1 MVPAPGKRP
10 NRLITALPAKD
21 RKRLIERCDDV
32 DLAFGRELDLPGER
46 IRHVYFPTGSYVSLI
61 TPPQGA
67 ASLEVGLIGDEGM
80 YGISLALGVSES
92 PLRSLVQGGGSALR
106 LSATAFR
113 GEYAASQ
120 ALRRELNRYL
130 YVLLSQLAQSA
141 VCTRYHVIEARLA
154 RWLLM
159 THDRAHADT
168 FHVTQ
173 KFLAWML
180 GVRRVGVTNAA
191 SALQRRKL
199 IGYSRGSVTVLD
211 RRGLE
216 ASACSCY
223 AADKTV
229 YDTILGPAHG
239 K

>member
-1 MVPAPGKRP
+1 MVPTPGRRT
-10 NRLITALPAKD
+10 NRLIAALPAKD
-21 RKRLIERCDDV
+21 RTRLIERCDDV
-32 DLAFGRELDLPGER
+32 DLPLGRELDLPGER
-46 IRHVYFPTGSYVSLI
+46 IRHVYFPTESFVSLI
-61 TPPQGA
+61 TPSHGA
-67 ASLEVGLIGDEGM
+67 STLEVGLIGDEGM

-92 PLRSLVQGGGSALR
+92 PLHALVQGGGSALR
-106 LSATAFR
+106 LSAHAFHT
-113 GEYAASQ
+113 ECAASP
-120 ALRRELNRYL
+120 ALRRKLNRYL
-130 YVLLSQLAQSA
+130 YVLLTQLAQSA

-168 FHVTQ
+168 FQVTQ

-199 IGYSRGSVTVLD
+199 IGYSRGSITVLD

-216 ASACSCY
+216 AAACSCY
-223 AADKTV
+223 EADKTV
-229 YDTILGPAHG
+229 YDRILGPARAQ
-239 K
+239 